1 MNANKQY
8 EEGFAD
14 NNGVKIFYRDYG
26 PRDGDPI
33 LLVHGLGAQ
42 LVHWPPHLINFLQ
55 ANEFRP
61 ITYDNRDVGLS
72 SRFSGNPS
80 FILDYIKYFLRLP
93 IKSEYTIDD
102 MADDGI
108 KLLESLNIDKAHIL
122 GTSMGGM
129 IAQIISAQYPEKV
142 KSFTLI
148 ASTAS
153 TPSPINAPSK
163 AVRDLM
169 MERSK
174 NPNASIQEAVER
186 EIKYVSLIG
195 MEGRVVDTPEFREEI
210 IQNLKRAKDGSG
222 YARQLLS
229 ILASKDRLKKIQK
242 IKAPTLIIHGRD
254 DPMIRLKNAYRMHK
268 LIPHSKL
275 KIIDDMKHLIEPEI
289 LNQFQAI
296 LLNHLQLSSS
306 ETNF

>member
-1 MNANKQY
+1 MTGNAEY
-8 EEGFAD
+8 SEGFAD

-26 PRDGDPI
+26 PVGGDPV

-42 LVHWPPHLINFLQ
+42 LVHWPPHLINFLKAQ
-55 ANEFRP
+55 NFRP

-72 SRFSGNPS
+72 SRFLGTPS
-80 FILDYIKYFLRLP
+80 FVVDYIKYFLRIP

-108 KLLESLNIDKAHIL
+108 KLLEELNINQAHVL

-129 IAQIISAQYPEKV
+129 IAQIISAQYPQKV

-153 TPSPINAPSK
+153 TPSPMNAPTK
-163 AVRDLM
+163 PVRKLM
-169 MERSK
+169 LERSK
-174 NPNASIQEAVER
+174 NPDASVEDVIKR
-186 EIKYVSLIG
+186 EIKIVSLIG
-195 MEGRVVDTPEFREEI
+195 MKGRVVDTPEFREET
-210 IQNLKRAKDGSG
+210 IQNLNRAQDGSG

-242 IKAPTLIIHGRD
+242 IKAPTLIIHGKH
-254 DPMIRLKNAYRMHK
+254 DPMIRLKNAYKMHK

-275 KIIDDMKHLIEPEI
+275 KIVDDMRHLIEPEI
-289 LNQFQAI
+289 LRQFEND
-296 LLNHLQLSSS
+296 LLDHLRLAS
-306 ETNF
+306 

>member
-1 MNANKQY
+1 MNENEPY
-8 EEGFAD
+8 SEGFAE
-14 NNGVKIFYRDYG
+14 NSGVKIFYRDYG
-26 PRDGDPI
+26 PIDGDPI
-33 LLVHGLGAQ
+33 LMVHGLGAQ
-42 LVHWPPHLINFLQ
+42 LVHWPPHLIQFLQ
-55 ANEFRP
+55 AHNFRP

-72 SRFSGNPS
+72 SRFLGTPS

-108 KLLESLNIDKAHIL
+108 KLLESLNIHQAHIL

-129 IAQIISAQYPEKV
+129 IAQIISAQYPQKV

-163 AVRDLM
+163 PVRDLM
-169 MERSK
+169 MERSR
-174 NPNASIQEAVER
+174 NPNASEEEVIER
-186 EIKYVSLIG
+186 EIKIVSLIG
-195 MEGRVVDTPEFREEI
+195 MEGRTVDTPEFREET
-210 IQNLKRAKDGSG
+210 IQNLNRAQDGSG

-242 IKAPTLIIHGRD
+242 IKAPTLIIHGTAD
-254 DPMIRLKNAYRMHK
+254 SVTPFSQGQALHDALNVPKK
-268 LIPHSKL
+268 LIAVP
-275 KIIDDMKHLIEPEI
+275 DADHLDYSNEFLLEQIEEF
-289 LNQFQAI
+289 LE
-296 LLNHLQLSSS
+296 S
-306 ETNF
+306 E

>member
-1 MNANKQY
+1 MNVNEQY
-8 EEGFAD
+8 TEGFSE

-26 PRDGDPI
+26 PVDGDPI
-33 LLVHGLGAQ
+33 LMVHGLGAQ
-42 LVHWPPHLINFLQ
+42 LVHWPPHLITFLQ
-55 ANEFRP
+55 AHNFRP

-72 SRFSGNPS
+72 SRFLGTPS
-80 FILDYIKYFLRLP
+80 FALDYIKYFLRLP

-102 MADDGI
+102 MANDGV
-108 KLLESLNIDKAHIL
+108 KLLETLNIKQAHVL

-129 IAQIISAQYPEKV
+129 IAQIISAQYPQKV

-169 MERSK
+169 LERSK
-174 NPNASIQEAVER
+174 NPNASVEEVIKR
-186 EIKYVSLIG
+186 EIKFVSLIG
-195 MEGRVVDTPEFREEI
+195 MEGRVVDTPEFREETI
-210 IQNLKRAKDGSG
+210 KNLDRAQDGSG

-242 IKAPTLIIHGRD
+242 IKAPTLIIHGRQ
-254 DPMIRLKNAYRMHK
+254 DPMIRLKNAYKMHK

-275 KIIDDMKHLIEPEI
+275 KIIDDMRHLIEPEI
-289 LNQFQAI
+289 LLQFEVD
-296 LLNHLQLSSS
+296 LLDHLQLAS
-306 ETNF
+306 

>member
-1 MNANKQY
+1 MNVNEQY
-8 EEGFAD
+8 AEGFSE

-26 PRDGDPI
+26 PGDGDPI

-242 IKAPTLIIHGRD
+242 IKAPTLIIHGRN

-296 LLNHLQLSSS
+296 LLNHLQLSS
-306 ETNF
+306 

>member
-1 MNANKQY
+1 
-8 EEGFAD
+8 
-14 NNGVKIFYRDYG
+14 
-26 PRDGDPI
+26 
-33 LLVHGLGAQ
+33 
-42 LVHWPPHLINFLQ
+42 
-55 ANEFRP
+55 
-61 ITYDNRDVGLS
+61 
-72 SRFSGNPS
+72 
-80 FILDYIKYFLRLP
+80 
-93 IKSEYTIDD
+93 

-108 KLLESLNIDKAHIL
+108 KLLESLNIGKAHIL

-129 IAQIISAQYPEKV
+129 IAQIICAQYPEKV

-163 AVRDLM
+163 PVRDLM

-174 NPNASIQEAVER
+174 NPNASIQEAIER

-210 IQNLKRAKDGSG
+210 TQNLKRAKDGSG

-242 IKAPTLIIHGRD
+242 IKAPTLIIHGKH
-254 DPMIRLKNAYRMHK
+254 DPMIKLKNAYRMHK
-268 LIPHSKL
+268 LMPHSKL

-289 LNQFQAI
+289 LVQFEGM
-296 LLNHLQLSSS
+296 LLDHLQ
-306 ETNF
+306 ENC